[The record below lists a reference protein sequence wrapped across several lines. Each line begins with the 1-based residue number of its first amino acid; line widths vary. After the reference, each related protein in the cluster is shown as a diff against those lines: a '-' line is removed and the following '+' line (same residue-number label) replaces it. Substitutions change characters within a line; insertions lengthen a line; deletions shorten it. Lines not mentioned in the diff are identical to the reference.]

1 MKNRLPTALAL
12 ALPLLLA
19 ACAMDQTSSAPR
31 TSLEIQAF
39 QSKQF
44 EVDKKTAFNSTMSV
58 FQDLGYVVNSAS
70 LETGFI
76 SGESPLKGANGLK
89 AFLENISSMRSE
101 GKTAATAF
109 IEEIGPHAT
118 KIRLNFVQRDKL
130 LMDRGQQANREHP
143 VMDPQVYETA
153 FNKIGDAIFIRT
165 SQK

>member
-1 MKNRLPTALAL
+1 MRIRQALL
-12 ALPLLLA
+12 MALPLFLT
-19 ACAMDQTSSAPR
+19 ACATDGPAPQK

-44 EVDKKTAFNSTMSV
+44 EADKKTAFNSTMSV

-76 SGESPLKGANGLK
+76 SAESPIKGADGMK
-89 AFLENISSMRSE
+89 AFLENISNMRSE
-101 GKTAATAF
+101 GKTAVTAF
-109 IEEIGPHAT
+109 VEEIGGKT
-118 KIRLNFVQRDKL
+118 TRVRLNFVQRDKML
-130 LMDRGQQANREHP
+130 REYGQQANREKP
-143 VMDPQVYETA
+143 ILDPKVYESA